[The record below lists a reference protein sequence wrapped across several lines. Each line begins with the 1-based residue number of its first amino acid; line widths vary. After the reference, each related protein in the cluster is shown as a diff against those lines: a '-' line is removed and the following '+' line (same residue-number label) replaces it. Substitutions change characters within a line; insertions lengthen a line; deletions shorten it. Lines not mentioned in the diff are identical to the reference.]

1 MEQGGPTIEILPVT
15 KARSHVQLERKR
27 KTSRT
32 DIKPR
37 HEEMYADI
45 L

>member
-1 MEQGGPTIEILPVT
+1 MEQGGPTTEILPVT
-15 KARSHVQLERKR
+15 RITCAVGEKK